1 MLKNGIGNPA
11 GTDAL
16 GCDAA
21 GEREAAAKS
30 ALT

>member
-1 MLKNGIGNPA
+1 LKNGIGNPA

-16 GCDAA
+16 GCDGA
-21 GEREAAAKS
+21 GERESAAKS